1 MTKRYTYE
9 DFIEIIRTL
18 RGENGCPWDKVQTHE
33 SLKPCMM
40 EEAAELLASI
50 RIYDQTGNPENM
62 REELGD
68 VLLQVALHAQIASE
82 EGLFTMEDVVDEVSR
97 KMVRRH
103 PHVFGT
109 VSADTPDAALANWDE
124 IKREEKKD
132 KDWIESPLREIPREL
147 PALTRAPKVL
157 KKIEKH
163 YGSAG
168 TYEQDVEALQRAA
181 QALGTCRPDVSGGEL
196 EQIMADMLLRLSDI
210 ARIGKVSQEQILT
223 DRIEDLIEQ
232 YEKPQLSGQ
241 LENDKKR
248 QKQFT

>member
-1 MTKRYTYE
+1 MNRKYTYE
-9 DFIEIIRTL
+9 DLLEIIRVL

-68 VLLQVALHAQIASE
+68 VLLQVVMHAQIASE
-82 EGLFTMEDVVDEVSR
+82 EGLFTMADVVDEISR

-109 VSADTPDAALANWDE
+109 GNADTPEQVLTNWEE
-124 IKREEKKD
+124 IKKEEKKD

-147 PALTRAPKVL
+147 PALTRASKVL
-157 KKIEKH
+157 KRIDKYYE
-163 YGSAG
+163 GG
-168 TYEQDVEALQRAA
+168 NTYEQNVDGLIRSAEALRA
-181 QALGTCRPDVSGGEL
+181 CRPETCSKEL
-196 EQIMADMLLRLSDI
+196 EQIMADMLLKLSDI
-210 ARIGKVSQEQILT
+210 ARIRKISQEQVLT
-223 DRIEDLIEQ
+223 DRIEDLIDR
-232 YEKPQLSGQ
+232 YEKPETGDS
-241 LENDKKR
+241 ESK
-248 QKQFT
+248 